1 MKYLIL
7 AFTFLFSLNSFA
19 DYKVYATQNQKIN
32 IPEKSGPWEA
42 PSGEP
47 ALHPNGVTVTC
58 LDMPDGSVFSLKGKD
73 YRVVYKKEDAATYA
87 ESACTSNITDLSQT
101 FKDNT
106 NFNKNI
112 SHWDTSRVT
121 TMHSMFYNANVFN
134 QDIGDWDV
142 SNVVTMS
149 SLFRFAKKFNQD
161 ISTWDVSN
169 VELMNTMFYY
179 SLNFNKNIG
188 DWDVS
193 NVITM
198 SSMFSGA
205 TMFNQDI
212 SDWDVGLVTNF
223 NGMFSHFDETTEGL
237 FNQDLSSWCVEDI
250 DNTPSYFSHRANNW
264 VLPKPNWGSCPQ

>member
-134 QDIGDWDV
+134 QDI
-142 SNVVTMS
+142 
-149 SLFRFAKKFNQD
+149 
-161 ISTWDVSN
+161 
-169 VELMNTMFYY
+169 
-179 SLNFNKNIG
+179 
-188 DWDVS
+188 
-193 NVITM
+193 
-198 SSMFSGA
+198 
-205 TMFNQDI
+205 